1 MINFFLRSDQHYLID
16 FFFWFTK
23 NPIKYFIKK
32 RSNIDL
38 PSFNESLYVMQCLQ
52 AMI

>member
-1 MINFFLRSDQHYLID
+1 MINFFLRSDQHLID

-32 RSNIDL
+32 GPLIL